1 VRLRRAGILP
11 KTHGSGNHLTAVD
24 ASLGGAG
31 RILSQRNDF
40 NQFLA
45 E

>member
-1 VRLRRAGILP
+1 VRLRRAGILA
-11 KTHGSGNHLTAVD
+11 KTHGGGNRLTLVE
-24 ASLGGAG
+24 ASRGGVG